1 MARQLRNL
9 KEILGRYISHIIN
22 VDMIYLDTVA
32 NLMHDKFIFE
42 RPMRVLFARS
52 NKIRGYNTRH
62 AAKGNYLRKEAKL
75 ENFKHSFSRTGAILW
90 IQISPDRRDIYLKQS

>member
-1 MARQLRNL
+1 
-9 KEILGRYISHIIN
+9 
-22 VDMIYLDTVA
+22 MIYLDTVA

-90 IQISPDRRDIYLKQS
+90 IHISPDRRDIPEAI